1 MEKETKGFISVIGAG
16 AWGTT
21 LANLLAEKGYSVR
34 LWVYEK
40 ELCREMEEARENRL
54 YLPGIPLDPG
64 ISFTS
69 ELKEVA
75 RAEVFASAA
84 PTHAVRGIWERLSPH
99 LGSSRPLIVSASKGL
114 EERSLMTMT
123 QVIGETLG
131 RLRPELKPRGLG
143 CISGPTFAAELSRKL
158 PSAAVAASGEKEAA
172 REIQTLFATPF
183 YRLYTQKDVLGA
195 ELGGALK
202 NVIAI
207 ASGISDGLS
216 LGENARAALIVR
228 GMAEM
233 SRLGA
238 AMGAEARTFSGLAGF
253 GDLVLTCCGDLS
265 RNRRVGLRM
274 GRGERLEEILG
285 GMREVAEGVF
295 TTKAAVKLAE
305 SFGVEL
311 PICREV
317 EAILF
322 ESKDPRRAVSE
333 LMTREPKSE
342 F

>member
-1 MEKETKGFISVIGAG
+1 MQEEAKGFVSVIGAG

-21 LANLLAEKGYSVR
+21 LANLLAEKGRPVR
-34 LWVYEK
+34 LWVYEE

-54 YLPGIPLDPG
+54 YLPGILLHSG
-64 ISFTS
+64 ISFTN
-69 ELKEVA
+69 ELKEA
-75 RAEVFASAA
+75 AEAEVLVSVA

-99 LGSSRPLIVSASKGL
+99 LVSSRPLIVSASKGL
-114 EERSLMTMT
+114 EEGSLMTMT

-143 CISGPTFAAELSRKL
+143 CISGPNFAPELSRKL
-158 PSAAVAASGEKEAA
+158 PSAAVAASSADDSA
-172 REIQTLFATPF
+172 REIQTLFSTPY
-183 YRLYTQKDVLGA
+183 YRLYTQRDVLGA

-216 LGENARAALIVR
+216 LGDNARAALLVR
-228 GMAEM
+228 GMAEI

-238 AMGAEARTFSGLAGF
+238 CLGAEVRTFSGLAGF
-253 GDLVLTCCGDLS
+253 GDLVLTCCGNLS
-265 RNRRVGLRM
+265 RNRRVGLKI
-274 GRGERLEEILG
+274 GQGERLDEILG

-295 TTKAAVKLAE
+295 TTRAAVKLAE
-305 SFGVEL
+305 RVGVEL

-322 ESKDPRRAVSE
+322 DR
-333 LMTREPKSE
+333 
-342 F
+342 